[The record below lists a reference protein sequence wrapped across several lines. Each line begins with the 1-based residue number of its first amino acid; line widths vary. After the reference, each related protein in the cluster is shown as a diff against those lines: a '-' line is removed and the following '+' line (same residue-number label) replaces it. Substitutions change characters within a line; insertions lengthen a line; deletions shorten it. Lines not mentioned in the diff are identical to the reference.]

1 MKNLKRNKMKPKFYL
16 RVINLTF
23 VLFPKLVNKCLVFDG
38 WKLTYV
44 CDTNDIRGNL
54 SFIEFKV

>member
-1 MKNLKRNKMKPKFYL
+1 MRPRFYL

-23 VLFPKLVNKCLVFDG
+23 VLFPNLVNKCLVFDG
-38 WKLTYV
+38 WKLPYIT
-44 CDTNDIRGNL
+44 DGSIRNDL